1 MAIHVGVSG
10 FLYGSWRGNFYPE
23 GLAHRHELAWTSRT
37 VGSIEINGTFYSLKR
52 PATFAA
58 WKDAVPAGF
67 PLALKGS
74 RFITHMKRLRDVEV
88 PLANFFASGLLA
100 LGESLGP
107 MLWQFPAQMAFDP
120 GRFRDFFELLPRDTR
135 AAARLARKHDARLEG
150 RALTRAA
157 VNMPI
162 RHAVEVRHP
171 TFFEAPFLDLLGEQ
185 NIALVVSDGAGR
197 WQMLDAQT
205 ADFAY
210 VRLHGSAELYVSGYQ
225 DDELDVWASRIA
237 RRHRGLRRALGA
249 APRQRW
255 QGDVFVYFDN
265 DAKVHAPYDALRL
278 MERLGLSA
286 SDEPRPA
293 PGKPRRGQATPA
305 QRIARELELV
315 RAPLDWRGSAAR
327 SARSP

>member
-1 MAIHVGVSG
+1 MTIHVGVSG
-10 FLYGSWRGNFYPE
+10 WLYGSWRGSFYPA

-37 VGSIEINGTFYSLKR
+37 VGSIEVNGTFYSLKR
-52 PATFAA
+52 PSTFAA
-58 WKDAVPAGF
+58 WKEAVPAGF
-67 PLALKGS
+67 PLAIKGS
-74 RFITHMKRLRDVEV
+74 RFITHMKRLREVEV

-107 MLWQFPAQMAFDP
+107 MLWQFPAQMAFDA
-120 GRFRDFFELLPRDTR
+120 GRFAEFFALLPRDTR

-157 VNMPI
+157 AQLPI

-171 TFFEAPFLDLLGEQ
+171 SFFERPFLDLLRRE

-197 WQMLDAQT
+197 WRMVDEPT

-210 VRLHGSAELYVSGYQ
+210 VRLHGSSELYVSGYD
-225 DDELDVWASRIA
+225 DDELDAWAARVG
-237 RRHRGLRRALGA
+237 RRHRALRRAHGA
-249 APRQRW
+249 GRERW

-278 MERLGLSA
+278 MGRLGLQA
-286 SDEPRPA
+286 STEPRPV
-293 PGKPRRGQATPA
+293 PRPARRTQTTPA
-305 QRIARELELV
+305 QRIARELEAV
-315 RAPLDWRGSAAR
+315 RAPVRWSSFAGRQAPR
-327 SARSP
+327 S

>member
-1 MAIHVGVSG
+1 MTIHVGVSG
-10 FLYGSWRGNFYPE
+10 FLYGSWRSNFYPA

-52 PATFAA
+52 PSTFAA
-58 WKDAVPAGF
+58 WKAAIPTGF

-120 GRFRDFFELLPRDTR
+120 GRFRDFFALLPRDSL
-135 AAARLARKHDARLEG
+135 AAARLARRHDARLEG

-157 VNMPI
+157 AKVPI

-171 TFFEAPFLDLLGEQ
+171 SFFERPFLDLLREQ

-197 WQMLDAQT
+197 WRMIDEQT

-225 DDELDVWASRIA
+225 DDELDAWASRIA
-237 RRHRGLRRALGA
+237 RRHRALCRAIGA

-286 SDEPRPA
+286 SDEPRPTPHTPR
-293 PGKPRRGQATPA
+293 PGKLTPA
-305 QRIARELELV
+305 ERIARELEMV
-315 RAPLDWRGSAAR
+315 RAPLRWPGSAGR
-327 SARSP
+327 SARSA